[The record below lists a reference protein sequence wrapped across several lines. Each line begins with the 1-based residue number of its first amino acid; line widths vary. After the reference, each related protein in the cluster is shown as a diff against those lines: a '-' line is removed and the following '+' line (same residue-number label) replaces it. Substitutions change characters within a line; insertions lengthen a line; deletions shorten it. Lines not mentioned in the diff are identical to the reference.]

1 MESLRLAQHVPRC
14 TSCRILMARERRL
27 KEMLDRIE
35 DSLEVDGAFA
45 QRVMNA
51 LPEGRPAL
59 RPAHSKRRGLAIAGL
74 VGAGAL
80 GAAIGS
86 RLAGTGS
93 ADGPLPGLPRIPHE
107 GFESLNEVFST
118 LVRFFVLV
126 VARAGSGF
134 EATLPSWSPESVL
147 VPLAFI
153 PVALGLV
160 TLSMLVA
167 LASGGDSRLQAI
179 PRAFIRLSSVWAD
192 TPSRLAAPGRSPRSS
207 VSTRRT

>member
-1 MESLRLAQHVPRC
+1 MACCRRIRSTLHRAVEGETSPVESLRLAQHVPRC

-93 ADGPLPGLPRIPHE
+93 ADGPLPGLPRMMEFHI
-107 GFESLNEVFST
+107 
-118 LVRFFVLV
+118 
-126 VARAGSGF
+126 
-134 EATLPSWSPESVL
+134 W
-147 VPLAFI
+147 
-153 PVALGLV
+153 
-160 TLSMLVA
+160 
-167 LASGGDSRLQAI
+167 
-179 PRAFIRLSSVWAD
+179 
-192 TPSRLAAPGRSPRSS
+192 RSS
-207 VSTRRT
+207 GLWATKQ